1 MSEKEP
7 EMAAELIPVSLL
19 TGFLGSGKTTVLNH
33 VLHDPRMDKAA
44 VIVNEFGEVGLD
56 HELMVA
62 GAEDMVLLNSGCLC
76 CTVRGD
82 LVNTLRDMMMLR
94 LREDVPSFDR
104 VLIETTGLADP
115 APILH
120 TLMSDQLVTN
130 YFRLDGVITTVD
142 AANGAD
148 TLDKQFESVKQVAVA
163 DRLLLT
169 KTDIADAATLEALEE
184 RLAAANP
191 AAPRI
196 TVLDGDVDPAML
208 FNAGLYDPK
217 TKTPDV
223 EGWLRDEAYADGAG
237 NGDDHEHGHGDHDH
251 GHDVNRHDDHISSF
265 CVTYDKPLRLDALE
279 QWFDTIMML
288 KGPDLLRIKGIVNV
302 AEMDRPVV
310 IHGVQHVFHPPAVL
324 DAWPS
329 DDRRTRIVFITR
341 DVERKTIEDTL
352 TWFSDEKLRDQKNPG
367 AGLMG
372 DSAK

>member
-1 MSEKEP
+1 MNDTASREP
-7 EMAAELIPVSLL
+7 AHTPDELIPVSLL

-62 GAEDMVLLNSGCLC
+62 GSEDMVLLNSGCLC

-104 VLIETTGLADP
+104 VLVETTGLADP

-148 TLDKQFESVKQVAVA
+148 TLDRQFESVKQVAVA

-169 KTDIADAATLEALEE
+169 KTDIADDADREDLDA

-196 TVLDGDVDPAML
+196 TVVNGDVDPAAL
-208 FNAGLYDPK
+208 FNAGLFDPA
-217 TKTPDV
+217 TKTADV
-223 EGWLRDEAYADGAG
+223 GRWLRDEAYADSG
-237 NGDDHEHGHGDHDH
+237 NADHDHAHDHAH

-265 CVTYDKPLRLDALE
+265 CVTYDEPLRLDALE

-302 AEMDRPVV
+302 SEMDRPVV

-341 DVERKTIEDTL
+341 DVERAAIEDTL
-352 TWFSDEKLRDQKNPG
+352 TWFSDEKLQVQKNPSG
-367 AGLMG
+367 GVIG
-372 DSAK
+372 

>member
-1 MSEKEP
+1 MSDTAPEKPP
-7 EMAAELIPVSLL
+7 ETQELIPVSLL

-163 DRLLLT
+163 DRLLVT
-169 KTDIADAATLEALEE
+169 KTDIADAATRDALEA
-184 RLAAANP
+184 RLTAANP
-191 AAPRI
+191 GAPRI

-208 FNAGLYDPK
+208 FNAGLYDPQ

-223 EGWLRDEAYADGAG
+223 ERWLRDEAYADGPEDG
-237 NGDDHEHGHGDHDH
+237 HEHGHGADHS
-251 GHDVNRHDDHISSF
+251 HDVNRHDDHISSF
-265 CVTYDKPLRLDALE
+265 CVTYAKPLRLDALE

-352 TWFSDEKLRDQKNPG
+352 TWFSDEKLQDHKNPG
-367 AGLMG
+367 AGLIRE
-372 DSAK
+372 

>member
-1 MSEKEP
+1 MSEETP
-7 EMAAELIPVSLL
+7 ETAPETTTELIPVSLL

-56 HELMVA
+56 HELMVS
-62 GAEDMVLLNSGCLC
+62 GSEDMVLLNSGCLC

-120 TLMSDQLVTN
+120 TLMSDELVTN

-169 KTDIADAATLEALEE
+169 KTDIADEASREILET

-223 EGWLRDEAYADGAG
+223 EGWLRDEAYADGT
-237 NGDDHEHGHGDHDH
+237 GDDHGHSDGHDHDH

-265 CVTYDKPLRLDALE
+265 CVTYDEPLRLDALE

-302 AEMDRPVV
+302 AEMERPVV

-367 AGLMG
+367 AGLIG
-372 DSAK
+372 